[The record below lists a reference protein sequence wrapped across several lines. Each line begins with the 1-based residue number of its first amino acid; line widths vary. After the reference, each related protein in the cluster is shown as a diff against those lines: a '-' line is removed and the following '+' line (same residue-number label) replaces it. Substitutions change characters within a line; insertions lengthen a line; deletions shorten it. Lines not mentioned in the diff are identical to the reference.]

1 MYMLRVII
9 IFLFLLTY
17 NLPAFSSNNEY
28 FLMLKNNKVNVRYG
42 PSLKSPVKFVYN
54 KVLLPVK
61 IIDKK
66 DTFRRIIDHKKNVG
80 WIHISQ
86 LRSSKSLVLLDN
98 KIMFSK
104 NSKFSNPL
112 VKLSEGRLVII
123 KKCEENWC
131 KVKTGSFQGWIM
143 TDNVWGIN

>member
-1 MYMLRVII
+1 MYMLRAII
-9 IFLFLLTY
+9 ILLFLLTY
-17 NLPAFSSNNEY
+17 NLPSFSNNKEY

-54 KVLLPVK
+54 KILLPVK

-66 DTFRRIIDHKKNVG
+66 DTFRRIIDHKKNAG

-86 LRSSKSLVLLDN
+86 LRPSKSLVLLDN

-112 VKLSEGRLVII
+112 VKLSKGRLVII

-131 KVKTGSFQGWIM
+131 KVKTDNFQGWIM